1 MSESKLPWYKDGLKF
16 KCTQCGKCCT
26 GSSGF
31 VWVSES
37 EVAGMAAALKMD
49 VSLFKRKFIRTR
61 NQKLALVEKKNGDN
75 FDCVFLKDNKCQ
87 VYMARPVQCRT
98 YPWWP
103 ENLTSEESWMMAAME
118 CEGISDEGTLVP
130 LEEIQERLKADS

>member
-1 MSESKLPWYKDGLKF
+1 
-16 KCTQCGKCCT
+16 
-26 GSSGF
+26 
-31 VWVSES
+31 
-37 EVAGMAAALKMD
+37 MAAALKMD

>member
-49 VSLFKRKFIRTR
+49 VSLFKRKFIRVR

-118 CEGISDEGTLVP
+118 CEGISDEGNLVP
-130 LEEIQERLKADS
+130 LEEIQERLKTDS

>member
-1 MSESKLPWYKDGLKF
+1 MSDDKFPWYKDGLKF

-31 VWVSES
+31 VWVSEG

-49 VSLFKRKFIRTR
+49 VSLFKRKFIRVR

-87 VYMARPVQCRT
+87 VYRARPVQCRT

-118 CEGISDEGTLVP
+118 CEGITNEGTLVP
-130 LEEIQERLKADS
+130 LEEIQEKLKTDS